1 MDAKQVGKAECDI
14 VESRVGPSHIAEQTG
29 NFVVVQAPLTGYGL
43 DRAQPGIDQT
53 HVVRFFGRACA
64 KKWKH

>member
-53 HVVRFFGRACA
+53 HVVRVFVRASA
-64 KKWKH
+64 KKREH